1 MNRSFSKIRH
11 IQESNIKLEKRILN
25 EEVDD
30 FDFSG
35 FVKDG
40 ETLTKDK
47 MSDLINS
54 MQSSLDRFYEKHK
67 EVIDRHYYLK
77 NKDEQQEFVKNPKFS
92 LSVINKSTNPQIL
105 AKVKW
110 PFEYNGKTNKNGYIA
125 MHVGGKNQ
133 FPEWLDTPNVKEIS
147 RKIISNKLLS
157 NTSFPND

>member
-25 EEVDD
+25 EEFDD
-30 FDFSG
+30 FDFRG
-35 FVKDG
+35 FLKDG
-40 ETLTKDK
+40 ETLSRDK
-47 MSDLINS
+47 MPDLINA
-54 MQSSLDRFYEKHK
+54 MQSTLDRFYEKHK

-77 NKDEQQEFVKNPKFS
+77 NKDEQHEFAKNPKFS

-110 PFEYNGKTNKNGYIA
+110 PFEYNGNNNKNGYIT
-125 MHVGGKNQ
+125 MHVGGKKQ
-133 FPEWLDTPNVKEIS
+133 FPEWLNTPNVEEIS
-147 RKIISNKLLS
+147 REIISNKLLS

>member
-1 MNRSFSKIRH
+1 MNRSYSKIRH

-30 FDFSG
+30 FDFRG

-40 ETLTKDK
+40 ERLTKDK
-47 MSDLINS
+47 MPDLINTI
-54 MQSSLDRFYEKHK
+54 QSSLDAFYEKHK

-77 NKDEQQEFVKNPKFS
+77 NKEEQQVLAKNPKFS

-110 PFEYNGKTNKNGYIA
+110 PFEYNGNNSKNGYIT
-125 MHVGGKNQ
+125 MHVGGKKQ
-133 FPEWLDTPNVKEIS
+133 FPEWLNTPNVEEIS
-147 RKIISNKLLS
+147 REIISNKLLS